1 MALNNLRGR
10 VAWIFPEDDFDV
22 DQIVGVKNIKI
33 SDVGELAAL
42 AMQDRDPGF
51 ARAVLPGDLLV
62 GGRNFGYGHPHY
74 PPMRAM
80 RHLGIR
86 GVIAESFAPGFWRG
100 EISMGFP
107 LIAAEGIVAAV
118 QRWDDLAVDWLAGTV
133 SNHRSGAVLAF
144 APLALADRRMLEF
157 GGLDG
162 YLKQRAAAESSTPAA
177 ASAQVAR
184 NR

>member
-10 VAWIFPEDDFDV
+10 VAWIFPEEDFDV

-33 SDVGELAAL
+33 SDINELAAL

-51 ARAVLPGDLLV
+51 AQTIRAGDLLV
-62 GGRNFGYGHPHY
+62 GGRNYGYGHPHY

-80 RHLGIR
+80 RHLGIKAL
-86 GVIAESFAPGFWRG
+86 IAESFAPGFWRG

-107 LIAAEGIVAAV
+107 LVAAEGILGAV
-118 QRWDDLAVDWLAGTV
+118 SRWDEISVDWQAGQV
-133 SNHRSGAVLAF
+133 VNHTRGIALPF

-162 YLKQRAAAESSTPAA
+162 YLKQRAATAA
-177 ASAQVAR
+177 
-184 NR
+184 